1 MEYDV
6 HDSNPSWYL
15 NKNTSKRKRPLR
27 YSLFIVFL
35 TIPISMF
42 CLDCSKT
49 WKFIFFKVIKS
60 KTCWQLFVLVSCSM
74 LQKLCQLMAPFRNVS
89 NRFRFMLD
97 LPTSRAQIFSR
108 ARTVSDRLFM
118 FSASKV
124 SERAKLDL
132 FPLQKIALKN
142 FVLRVLKTKQVGNV
156 FSLRGCQENPT
167 LVKYPNGGRQ
177 NAH

>member
-1 MEYDV
+1 MIATPRDTSIKTLQKGNDHCNTPY
-6 HDSNPSWYL
+6 SSSSWQFPFL
-15 NKNTSKRKRPLR
+15 CSVWIVLRRESFFFQGNKKQN
-27 YSLFIVFL
+27 VL
-35 TIPISMF
+35 TAF
-42 CLDCSKT
+42 CLGV
-49 WKFIFFKVIKS
+49 W
-60 KTCWQLFVLVSCSM
+60 LSCSM

-156 FSLRGCQENPT
+156 FSLCGCQENPT

>member
-1 MEYDV
+1 MIAT
-6 HDSNPSWYL
+6 PSWYL

-49 WKFIFFKVIKS
+49 WKFFFFQGNKK
-60 KTCWQLFVLVSCSM
+60 QNVLTAFCLGVWLSCSM

-97 LPTSRAQIFSR
+97 LPTSRDQIFSR
-108 ARTVSDRLFM
+108 ARSVSDRFFCFLRQ
-118 FSASKV
+118 K
-124 SERAKLDL
+124 RAREKSSTFL
-132 FPLQKIALKN
+132 PCKKSHQKFCLA
-142 FVLRVLKTKQVGNV
+142 RA
-156 FSLRGCQENPT
+156 
-167 LVKYPNGGRQ
+167 Q
-177 NAH
+177 NKACR